1 MRCLLEL
8 YFVLY
13 VSTSLDLAVLS
24 LPPPLQ
30 SSSHVWS
37 PQMSAQ
43 HVYTVLRPSVT
54 FQVDTGLDGGWQS
67 WRDTAQSLARLEPLN
82 CTDDVIGMT
91 ATMVNEA
98 AAGDRLAMGA
108 IGAMHLLGHECARK
122 RNITWGLHW
131 LGRATELGQ
140 PDDSR

>member
-1 MRCLLEL
+1 
-8 YFVLY
+8 
-13 VSTSLDLAVLS
+13 
-24 LPPPLQ
+24 
-30 SSSHVWS
+30 
-37 PQMSAQ
+37 MSAQ

-82 CTDDVIGMT
+82 CTDDVIGTT

-122 RNITWGLHW
+122 RNITTILTAWRERETEFQRLREGLRQA
-131 LGRATELGQ
+131 GADARA
-140 PDDSR
+140 SAAAS

>member
-24 LPPPLQ
+24 AAPSSILLPRL
-30 SSSHVWS
+30 WS

-98 AAGDRLAMGA
+98 AAGDRVAAGA
-108 IGAMHLLGHECARK
+108 GRSRGRRMRRRC
-122 RNITWGLHW
+122 WG
-131 LGRATELGQ
+131 
-140 PDDSR
+140 

>member
-1 MRCLLEL
+1 
-8 YFVLY
+8 
-13 VSTSLDLAVLS
+13 
-24 LPPPLQ
+24 
-30 SSSHVWS
+30 
-37 PQMSAQ
+37 MSAQ

-82 CTDDVIGMT
+82 CTDDVIGTT

-122 RNITWGLHW
+122 RNITTILTAWRERETAHRPRPVAETAGFIGSRR
-131 LGRATELGQ
+131 GRRLVGRLQ
-140 PDDSR
+140 WR